1 LSHISKFVDQVV
13 AKINSGSSIIWVYLT
28 GDSGRCERILPKICE
43 RYGAMNRQAM
53 ALHQWDVVNG
63 TTWHGKSPIMDPTDA
78 LKSVPAINGDSLVL
92 MRDFAAFL
100 NGSGTAN
107 LTLRRVLINLC
118 NGVSLSNT
126 NNARAL
132 LIMSST
138 PTPHE
143 DIAEFCDV
151 VDFDLPTF
159 DEMATDAVDFIETSR
174 QEAAAAAG
182 KTLPAC
188 EGELKDKI
196 TRSLLGTSSAEAQ
209 RILAYAV
216 SSGGMSPGVL
226 DVIAKEKA
234 KVVRKV
240 EGLEFIPWERITPE
254 EQIGGFTALRKWL
267 KIRGRAYSRHA
278 QALGMELPRGIVLI
292 GPPGTGKTMVAK
304 ATAKILGLDLI
315 TLDIGSMY
323 DKYVGGSE
331 GKIRKALNMVKAM
344 PNALLLVD

>member
-1 LSHISKFVDQVV
+1 
-13 AKINSGSSIIWVYLT
+13 
-28 GDSGRCERILPKICE
+28 
-43 RYGAMNRQAM
+43 
-53 ALHQWDVVNG
+53 
-63 TTWHGKSPIMDPTDA
+63 
-78 LKSVPAINGDSLVL
+78 
-92 MRDFAAFL
+92 
-100 NGSGTAN
+100 
-107 LTLRRVLINLC
+107 
-118 NGVSLSNT
+118 
-126 NNARAL
+126 
-132 LIMSST
+132 
-138 PTPHE
+138 
-143 DIAEFCDV
+143 
-151 VDFDLPTF
+151 
-159 DEMATDAVDFIETSR
+159 
-174 QEAAAAAG
+174 
-182 KTLPAC
+182 
-188 EGELKDKI
+188 
-196 TRSLLGTSSAEAQ
+196 
-209 RILAYAV
+209 
-216 SSGGMSPGVL
+216 MSPGVL